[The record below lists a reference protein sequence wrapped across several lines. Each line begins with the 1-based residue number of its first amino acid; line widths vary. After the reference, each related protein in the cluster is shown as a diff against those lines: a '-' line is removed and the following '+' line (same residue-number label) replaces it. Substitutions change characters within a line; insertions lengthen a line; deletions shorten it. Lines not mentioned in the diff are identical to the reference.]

1 VHQAVSK
8 KRPKSPKLDIP
19 FDVFKFGAYFV
30 RGKPATYVLKKFLW
44 WGCSDEAMNV
54 DIDKCG
60 HEKLTIKSIHDSTMA
75 RNDIPKVLKWQKL
88 QTSAMLHWC
97 LRLGSVAGPVIQAT
111 GRSEFEDG
119 LGSGDFV
126 SGYSY
131 HMSVRTRL
139 SDHTKQTKFQ
149 SQRPNDVETP
159 VPSISST
166 EVQQH
171 RDSQYLDGWP
181 PWVISTFK
189 EKCWLLLLAPGVVS
203 HREEM
208 IYMYT

>member
-1 VHQAVSK
+1 
-8 KRPKSPKLDIP
+8 
-19 FDVFKFGAYFV
+19 
-30 RGKPATYVLKKFLW
+30 
-44 WGCSDEAMNV
+44 
-54 DIDKCG
+54 
-60 HEKLTIKSIHDSTMA
+60 
-75 RNDIPKVLKWQKL
+75 
-88 QTSAMLHWC
+88 
-97 LRLGSVAGPVIQAT
+97 VAGPVIQAT

-166 EVQQH
+166 ETSGQSV
-171 RDSQYLDGWP
+171 LGWVP
-181 PWVISTFK
+181 ALSDIPIQGKMLIAAVGPVPYHIVRK
-189 EKCWLLLLAPGVVS
+189 
-203 HREEM
+203 
-208 IYMYT
+208 